1 MREVF
6 SRKIMG
12 EIQRGFKYKLSEV
25 FAKKL
30 NIAAF
35 SVNDDKRFSLVVI
48 KINNYKQSMV

>member
-1 MREVF
+1 
-6 SRKIMG
+6 MG

-35 SVNDDKRFSLVVI
+35 SVNDDKRFSLVVM
-48 KINNYKQSMV
+48 KINNYKQLMV